1 MGPRVRAAIV
11 LVFVFALGAFI
22 GVVYERHRSS
32 PSSPSLAAMSAREAH
47 EAAMADLRE
56 SLKLDDQQVAQIHA
70 IFVKHQDVVQRSWER
85 LRPEVQSA
93 MQQVHL
99 EIAEMLRPDQRER
112 FHEWLM
118 RRREQDEHGSRQIL
132 HER

>member
-1 MGPRVRAAIV
+1 MMGPRGRAAIV
-11 LVFVFALGAFI
+11 LLFVFALGAFTGI
-22 GVVYERHRSS
+22 VYERHRSS
-32 PSSPSLAAMSAREAH
+32 PSAAAMSAKEAH

-56 SLKLDDQQVAQIHA
+56 SLQLDDDQVAQIHA
-70 IFVKHQDVVQRSWER
+70 IFVKHHDVVQRSWER

-118 RRREQDEHGSRQIL
+118 RRREQDEHGNRQIL